1 MDNNGLSPPLVSS
14 LYDAAQNEL
23 SHIMDWN
30 HSISI
35 SPDNK
40 YNDSSYKKI
49 VHITHLMSEV
59 GQYHSDENGMV
70 GKYVEE
76 TIGCNENML
85 YRKVCC
91 RENMLS

>member
-1 MDNNGLSPPLVSS
+1 MDIGFLPLVSL

-59 GQYHSDENGMV
+59 GQYHSDENGLV
-70 GKYVEE
+70 GKKVEE
-76 TIGCNENML
+76 TTKLIATPPRNASKCI
-85 YRKVCC
+85 
-91 RENMLS
+91 